1 VSKTEPVGLTR
12 EEMIDLRLNPD
23 CPFCSERLPDCP
35 ADVRYGDD
43 RVVRL
48 SNGGMMVHFGYYTPY
63 QRAARKA
70 AGELFA
76 RAFAEK
82 MGECGGSMFSRFSRF
97 LRNE

>member
-1 VSKTEPVGLTR
+1 MSKIEPVSLTR
-12 EEMIDLRLNPD
+12 EEMIELRLNPD
-23 CPFCSERLPDCP
+23 CPFCSERLPGHS

-48 SNGGMMVHFGYYTPY
+48 SNGNMMVHFGYYTPY
-63 QRAARKA
+63 QRAAHKA

-82 MGECGGSMFSRFSRF
+82 MGECGGTLFSRS
-97 LRNE
+97 LRDG